1 MSDDFFSDL
10 NIPKPDYFLGVG
22 SGSHAL
28 QTAKIMIEFERI
40 CIENKPELVIV
51 PGDVNSTLA
60 CAIVASKLH
69 IPIAHIESGLRSF
82 DKKMP
87 EEINRIITD
96 SISDL
101 LFVTE
106 KSGIDNLLKEGV
118 DSSKIHFVGNTMI
131 DSLTKYL
138 DKAIKIKTWEQFGFS
153 KGEYCLLTI
162 HRPSNVD
169 DSNRLKKIFELI
181 NYFSKDINFIL
192 PIHPRLKSSMDS
204 LKIKNSPNLI
214 FVDPLPYIRFLSLL
228 YGSKMIITDSG
239 GIQEESSYL
248 NVPCITLRSNTE
260 RPVTVDLGTNY
271 MTGLQ
276 EELIINTFKK
286 INSGKAKISKK
297 IKYWDGNASER
308 IYDILKEYKI

>member
-22 SGSHAL
+22 SGSHAF

-40 CIENKPELVIV
+40 CIENKPELVVV

-138 DKAIKIKTWEQFGFS
+138 DKAIKIKTWEEFGFS

-271 MTGLQ
+271 MTGLK
-276 EELIINTFKK
+276 EEKIINTFKK

-308 IYDILKEYKI
+308 IYDILKEYKV